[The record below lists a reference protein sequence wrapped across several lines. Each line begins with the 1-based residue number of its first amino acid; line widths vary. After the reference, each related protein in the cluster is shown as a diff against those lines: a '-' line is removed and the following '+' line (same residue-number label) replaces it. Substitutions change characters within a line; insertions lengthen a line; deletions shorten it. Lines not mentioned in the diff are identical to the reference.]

1 MEQVFQGDSPQL
13 ELLRRYERA
22 AALASAEPDNAA
34 LQRQLL
40 ELQQQMD
47 GAYAWQLESE
57 AKTMLTQLGVTDF
70 NQPMEE
76 LSGGQR
82 KRVALAGVCAPL

>member
-1 MEQVFQGDSPQL
+1 
-13 ELLRRYERA
+13 
-22 AALASAEPDNAA
+22 
-34 LQRQLL
+34 
-40 ELQQQMD
+40 MD

-76 LSGGQR
+76 LSGGQ
-82 KRVALAGVCAPL
+82 A